1 MSLPIHNTN
10 TRVLYV
16 DGLPC
21 VIDSAER
28 FALILEEKLGMDFAD
43 YFRNYAANCVDA
55 STCEGECDVT
65 YGMQERYEEAINSAL
80 ELLKDC
86 RKIKPERAW
95 DGRVDREM
103 FRRAVEILKSETT
116 T

>member
-21 VIDSAER
+21 VVDSAEW

-43 YFRNYAANCVDA
+43 YFRNYAENCVDA
-55 STCEGECDVT
+55 STCEGGVRRD
-65 YGMQERYEEAINSAL
+65 I
-80 ELLKDC
+80 
-86 RKIKPERAW
+86 W
-95 DGRVDREM
+95 DAGTVRGSNQQR
-103 FRRAVEILKSETT
+103 FGAVERLQKNQAGTCVGRAC
-116 T
+116 